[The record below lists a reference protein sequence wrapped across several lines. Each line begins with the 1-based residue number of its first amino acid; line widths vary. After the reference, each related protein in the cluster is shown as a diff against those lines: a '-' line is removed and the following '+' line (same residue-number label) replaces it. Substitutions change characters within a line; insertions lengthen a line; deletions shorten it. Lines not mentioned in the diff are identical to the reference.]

1 MRIEKQIYNQY
12 FQNSKKAILNAID
25 SFNRVYGDY
34 NIEITLFLLSNAW
47 ELLAKS
53 ILIKLSENIYKNKQK
68 DETIPCEKAI
78 LKLKEL
84 KEITDSDAE
93 TILQIVSLRNAA
105 IHSILPQIPLEIQQ
119 HLLFLA
125 TKQFKDLA
133 KKHFGKRAKDLE
145 GSFLSLSFD
154 NLTTYADKVIKN
166 IAKVR
171 KNNESKKLVWLL
183 ERGVQFVSKGRFIS
197 QTEFEDEYKSKLKIL
212 PHLEIKKYLN
222 NVDMVKIIP
231 FQAPKNCTAD
241 VIFRRGS
248 KNDNTLPI
256 MFKPSAVDKTHP
268 YLTSEIAKKLGKTT
282 QFIAKLAEHLKLKNN
297 INYHQEITTSK
308 RGKNQKYSEEALLK
322 MKDFLE
328 KNPKYEPDYNNKRK
342 KKSK

>member
-1 MRIEKQIYNQY
+1 MCTSKQIHNQY

-25 SFNRVYGDY
+25 SFNRVNGDY

-53 ILIKLSENIYKNKQK
+53 ILIKLGKNIYKNKQK

-105 IHSILPQIPLEIQQ
+105 IHSILPEIPLEIQQ

-133 KKHFGKRAKDLE
+133 KKHFGKRAKNLD
-145 GSFLSLSFD
+145 GNFLSLSFD

-171 KNNESKKLVWLL
+171 KNNESKKLIWLL
-183 ERGVQFVSKGRFIS
+183 ERGVQFVSKEKFIS
-197 QTEFEDEYKSKLKIL
+197 QAEFEDKYKLKSKIL
-212 PHLEIKKYLN
+212 PHLEIKKYLD
-222 NVDMVKIIP
+222 NVNMVKIIP

-241 VIFRRGS
+241 LILRSGN
-248 KNDNTLPI
+248 KNDNTLPVV
-256 MFKPSAVDKTHP
+256 FKSSAVDETHP
-268 YLTSEIAKKLGKTT
+268 YLTSEIAAKLGKTT
-282 QFIAKLAEHLKLKNN
+282 LFIAKLAEYLRLKND
-297 INYHQEITTSK
+297 IKYHQEITTSK
-308 RGKNQKYSEEALLK
+308 RGKNQKYSKEALKK

-328 KNPKYEPDYNNKRK
+328 ENPKYKPDYNNKRK
-342 KKSK
+342 SKNK